1 MLEQAADHVGLVHAY
16 KALVN
21 LARMRGQGEAWAR
34 AAEQAIQHT
43 RLAGRPSSILFGL
56 GLALAQGPR
65 PADEAIST
73 FDAVAGETP
82 PPSSLLDRAVLAA
95 MLERFDEAWPL
106 AREASA
112 RLEEMGADPVLN
124 EASLAEIAMLAGD
137 YEAAASR
144 LRRLFGHLEQ
154 RYGRSAFSACAV
166 LLGRVLCELGRFDEA
181 EPLAKIGR
189 QERDEEDLEVQALW
203 RQVQARVLAY
213 RGESESAE
221 ALAREAIAIVEQTD
235 GLNIAG
241 DAYCD
246 LADVL
251 TAAGRTDEAAEALG
265 QALNRYE
272 RKKNLAMVAQV
283 KPKLEALRT
292 GVQ

>member
-1 MLEQAADHVGLVHAY
+1 VSIANV
-16 KALVN
+16 
-21 LARMRGQGEAWAR
+21 RGQHEAWAR
-34 AAEQAIQHT
+34 AAEQAIHHS
-43 RLAGRPSSILFGL
+43 RLAGRPASILFGL
-56 GLALAQGPR
+56 GVALAQGPR
-65 PADEAIST
+65 RADEAILT

-124 EASLAEIAMLAGD
+124 EISLAQIAMLASD
-137 YEAAASR
+137 HEAAASR

-166 LLGRVLCELGRFDEA
+166 VLGRVLCELGRFDEA
-181 EPLAKIGR
+181 EPLAQIGR
-189 QERDEEDLEVQALW
+189 DAGDEDDLQVQALW

-235 GLNIAG
+235 GLNMAG
-241 DAYCD
+241 DAYGD

-251 TAAGRTDEAAEALG
+251 TAAGRTDEAAEALE
-265 QALNRYE
+265 QALDRYE